1 MDPILGQDEVNALL
15 DAIKMG
21 GLADDV
27 SEEGA
32 PAAVAYDLTSN
43 QRVVRGRMPALEIVN
58 DRQARLHRSSLS
70 TIARRVVDAA
80 YRSTSLLRFGEIQA
94 AMPSPSCCSIVTLAP
109 LTGYAAICFDTS
121 FLFSILD
128 ILFGGPGSGQTKRNA
143 GDLTAVE
150 VRLTRR
156 LVDAILADME
166 RAWAPLTRIRGEFV
180 RTESNPRFV
189 TIAAPGDVM
198 VEITYDLEVESLL
211 TGSIQIVIP
220 YASLQPLRS
229 RLSSALQGDIGDDR
243 DDWAGTINDHVLEVD
258 AESVA
263 LLGTARMQL
272 ADLLKLE
279 IGDVIKLTSDV
290 ATPVELRME
299 DVPVSRGHPEIVG
312 GNIALRLTER
322 LEGPSAKKAQSG
334 EHHHG

>member
-21 GLADDV
+21 GLSDEMDA
-27 SEEGA
+27 EGA

-58 DRQARLHRSSLS
+58 DRQARLHRGSLS

-80 YRSTSLLRFGEIQA
+80 YRTTSLLRFGEIQA
-94 AMPSPSCCSIVTLAP
+94 AMPSPSCCSIVGLTP
-109 LTGYAAICFDTS
+109 LPGYSAICFDTS
-121 FLFSILD
+121 FLYSILD
-128 ILFGGPGSGQTKRNA
+128 ILFGGPGSGQSKSNS

-166 RAWAPLTRIRGEFV
+166 RAWAPLTRIRGEFM

-198 VEITYDLEVESLL
+198 VEITYDLEVENLL
-211 TGSIQIVIP
+211 SGSISIVIP

-229 RLSSALQGDIGDDR
+229 RLSSALQGDIKDDR
-243 DDWAGTINDHVLEVD
+243 DDWAGAINDHVLGCEV
-258 AESVA
+258 ESIA
-263 LLGTARMQL
+263 LLGRTRMML
-272 ADLLKLE
+272 SDLLGLNV
-279 IGDVIKLTSDV
+279 GDVIKLTSDV
-290 ATPVELRME
+290 DAPVPLLME
-299 DVPVSRGHPEIVG
+299 NVPVAHGSPEIVG
-312 GNIALRLTER
+312 GNVALRLTEH
-322 LEGPSAKKAQSG
+322 LEGRNARRNEGQTNG
-334 EHHHG
+334 